1 MNAILILYNV
11 SNKHTFLYSEA
22 SIVTGQNPS
31 PFVALGTTF
40 KFYFWAM
47 IKTGNPD
54 FASLHQNLSKDNTYS
69 LGCLNDTIRGQGA
82 SSGWIPKD
90 QVQTCLRMPDDQQ
103 LIMEKPSKLSIEELG
118 LVEGFGYPYWAGY
131 QLLVVIILLSVLRA
145 RMINTYQNIR
155 QEADIKW
162 KFFRANLWWNYL
174 EASLLPPPFTIIE
187 ALTKVSVFLAENNNF
202 EDVSN
207 IGNRNGIA

>member
-1 MNAILILYNV
+1 
-11 SNKHTFLYSEA
+11 
-22 SIVTGQNPS
+22 
-31 PFVALGTTF
+31 
-40 KFYFWAM
+40 
-47 IKTGNPD
+47 
-54 FASLHQNLSKDNTYS
+54 
-69 LGCLNDTIRGQGA
+69 
-82 SSGWIPKD
+82 
-90 QVQTCLRMPDDQQ
+90 
-103 LIMEKPSKLSIEELG
+103 MEKPSKLSIEELG

-187 ALTKVSVFLAENNNF
+187 ALTKVSVFLAENNYF
-202 EDVSN
+202 VDVSN
-207 IGNRNGIA
+207 IGNNGIA

>member
-1 MNAILILYNV
+1 M
-11 SNKHTFLYSEA
+11 
-22 SIVTGQNPS
+22 
-31 PFVALGTTF
+31 
-40 KFYFWAM
+40 
-47 IKTGNPD
+47 
-54 FASLHQNLSKDNTYS
+54 
-69 LGCLNDTIRGQGA
+69 
-82 SSGWIPKD
+82 
-90 QVQTCLRMPDDQQ
+90 
-103 LIMEKPSKLSIEELG
+103 EELS

-187 ALTKVSVFLAENNNF
+187 ALTKVSVFWRKAI
-202 EDVSN
+202 
-207 IGNRNGIA
+207 IGCLKGRMSQISEIVMELLSTKCK